1 MKLYAIYDPESDLY
15 VTRGIQPK
23 LAELGVDTLFFKKQ
37 SEAMRRIEMRRFG
50 LEHTC
55 LQTDLA
61 WWLLEKAK
69 GTDRWHVNVGL
80 DEYYDA
86 ADQFKNLRVEEI
98 CLERNLTK
106 RQK

>member
-1 MKLYAIYDPESDLY
+1 MILYAIYDPESDLY

-23 LAELGVDTLFFKKQ
+23 LEELGIDTLFFKKR

-61 WWLLEKAK
+61 WWLLEKLHK
-69 GTDRWHVNVGL
+69 KDRWHAEV
-80 DEYYDA
+80 EPEEFYDA
-86 ADQFKNLRVEEI
+86 VDQFKNLRVVEI